1 MRTGHNSELMA
12 DFKVFASHRREW
24 LQKHAGQFVVVHKGA
39 VAGFYDDYATGLHA
53 GIKTFGV
60 KSKFLVQQV
69 YEGSVSAT

>member
-12 DFKVFASHRREW
+12 DFKVFASHRKEW
-24 LQKHAGQFVVVHKGA
+24 LQEHAGQFVVVHKGE

-60 KSKFLVQQV
+60 KSKFLVQKV
-69 YEGSVSAT
+69 YEASVSAT